1 MQNWVNLH
9 TVIIL
14 RLHVNKDTKVKQ
26 ILLTLDFIQQI
37 GKIMILFEIKLTQIT
52 NLAIK
57 GLVLIYSYK

>member
-14 RLHVNKDTKVKQ
+14 RLHVNNDTKVKQ
-26 ILLTLDFIQQI
+26 ILLSLDFIQQI

>member
-37 GKIMILFEIKLTQIT
+37 GKIMILYEIKLTQIT

>member
-14 RLHVNKDTKVKQ
+14 RLHVNNDTKVKQ
-26 ILLTLDFIQQI
+26 ILLSLDFIQQI
-37 GKIMILFEIKLTQIT
+37 GKIMILYEIKLTQIT